1 MELRLNR
8 YQENLWKYANL
19 YPAEFYNLGL
29 SFCLSPKLRPDLLK
43 RAFEYVLNSTEV
55 LSAVLVSDDD
65 FGTCFETENK
75 APFIFE
81 CWTRHWMRVGRIWS
95 ILLVNRLTYRVNG
108 LFE

>member
-1 MELRLNR
+1 MKLRLNR

-81 CWTRHWMRVGRIWS
+81 CCDSTLDACRKDMEYFTREPFDLSSQWPI
-95 ILLVNRLTYRVNG
+95 
-108 LFE
+108 